1 MNHGRSDSQTLSEL
15 RRGLLSSRSAKQ
27 QQTRSPPPKKRTPAQ
42 VAQAR
47 MAWKLRLQKDDRQ
60 LNSGEKVNEHAAYRS
75 TSPRHSQ
82 VLTSTQRSIALVLI
96 IRSSQCATA

>member
-60 LNSGEKVNEHAAYRS
+60 LNSGEKVYEHAAYRS
-75 TSPRHSQ
+75 K
-82 VLTSTQRSIALVLI
+82 RSIH
-96 IRSSQCATA
+96 SSQCATA

>member
-60 LNSGEKVNEHAAYRS
+60 LRGGEKVMNTRLTVQTILNSKQPMRPQHEHI
-75 TSPRHSQ
+75 TKQ
-82 VLTSTQRSIALVLI
+82 
-96 IRSSQCATA
+96 